1 VYGISANASGRAG
14 ENDMAE
20 SNSDRAYEAAWRFA
34 QENQLNS
41 RVRVL
46 LLALARSYGRSS
58 SVEELAETTG
68 VSLDRTRRALRRL
81 REEGAARSL
90 QVSRNGRWVYGWE
103 IQLEGLG
110 ADQPGSHSQN

>member
-1 VYGISANASGRAG
+1 
-14 ENDMAE
+14 MAE
-20 SNSDRAYEAAWRFA
+20 TNRERTCEAAWRFA
-34 QENQLNS
+34 RENKLNS

-46 LLALARSYGRSS
+46 LLALARACGRAS

-81 REEGAARSL
+81 RAQGAVRST
-90 QVSRNGRWVYGWE
+90 QVVRHGRWVYGWE

-110 ADQPGSHSQN
+110 ASQPGNES